1 MLSNLLLFLLS
12 AFFLALGGI
21 YLVKSLG
28 KISHFLRISEFTAA
42 FIIMAVATSIP
53 ELFVGLS
60 SAIQGSSSLSLGN
73 IIGANI
79 IDLTLIMGIF
89 VLLGKGIKLESREAG
104 KDAHLMSFSIAL
116 IMILYL
122 IGNSLSRID
131 GIILLS
137 FFMINTI
144 RMLRK
149 RKKYRAK
156 LKQNSVKRHEIVL
169 NSFIFIFALFVL
181 FISASFAVKYASL
194 LALELNLPKII
205 IGLFLISFATTLPE
219 LIFGIESVI
228 MKHESMSIGNQT
240 GTVFTNITLILGL
253 VALISPIKVELS
265 PFLVSV
271 VFMFISA
278 LIFTYFMKTGKKLD
292 VKEGI
297 FLILLYVAFII
308 FEIFIQ

>member
-1 MLSNLLLFLLS
+1 MFFNLLFFLLS
-12 AFFLALGGI
+12 AFFLVLSGI

-28 KISHFLRISEFTAA
+28 KISHFLHISEFTAA

-53 ELFVGLS
+53 ELFVGIS
-60 SAIQGSSSLSLGN
+60 SAVQGSSSLSLGN

-89 VLLGKGIKLESREAG
+89 ILLGKGIKSKSKEAG
-104 KDAHLMSFSIAL
+104 KDVHFMLSSIVL
-116 IMILYL
+116 IIILYL

-137 FFMINTI
+137 FFIINTI

-156 LKQNSVKRHEIVL
+156 LKQNSIKRHEIVL

-181 FISASFAVKYASL
+181 FISASFAVKYASS

-205 IGLFLISFATTLPE
+205 IGLFLISFITTLPE
-219 LIFGIESVI
+219 LVFGVESVI

-253 VALISPIKVELS
+253 VALISPIKVGLS
-265 PFLVSV
+265 TFLVPV
-271 VFMFISA
+271 IFMLISA
-278 LIFTYFMKTGKKLD
+278 LIFAYFMKTGKKLD

-297 FLILLYVAFII
+297 FLIFFYILFII
-308 FEIFIQ
+308 IEFFIK